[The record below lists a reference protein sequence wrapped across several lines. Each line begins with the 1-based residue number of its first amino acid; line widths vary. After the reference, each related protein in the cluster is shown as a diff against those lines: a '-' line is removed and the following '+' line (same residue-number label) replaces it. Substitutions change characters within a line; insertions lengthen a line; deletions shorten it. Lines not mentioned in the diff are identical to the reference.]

1 MSLCTACRM
10 QEIHIFAFF
19 LDETLWFV
27 HLMKLQPGDGQC
39 SLARRWEICFKLSC
53 NSAKNR
59 DLPALWLPLSIT
71 QVMDLLEGLR
81 CSALP
86 LLCEHIIEVSFR
98 NWLVAPALQKDGG
111 YCVRKAPILHE
122 DQRDETSDETDKGDF
137 KVTPAHLFM
146 FLSTPFSWKFCWL
159 YFRRGNI
166 SREAPSLREYSLHC
180 QTSS

>member
-1 MSLCTACRM
+1 
-10 QEIHIFAFF
+10 
-19 LDETLWFV
+19 
-27 HLMKLQPGDGQC
+27 
-39 SLARRWEICFKLSC
+39 
-53 NSAKNR
+53 
-59 DLPALWLPLSIT
+59 
-71 QVMDLLEGLR
+71 MDLLEGLR

-159 YFRRGNI
+159 YFRRDDI
-166 SREAPSLREYSLHC
+166 SGEAPSLREYSLHC
-180 QTSS
+180 QTSSWTNEPHRSDITRSCPSGRVSISCYKWILMIMFSIFSIPGETEEVCAVAVLTVRNIW